1 VAITVA
7 AFETQLDAIVTAI
20 GDGDYATA
28 KSALAKARA
37 IAAGLPLASNVDG
50 GVVQLA
56 FDQLKDLSKQI
67 DELKAEES
75 QSTDEENRLISV
87 QVSHGD

>member
-37 IAAGLPLASNVDG
+37 IAAGLPLISSVDG
-50 GVVQLA
+50 GYVQMA
-56 FDQLKDLSKQI
+56 TSQLDGLSKQL

-75 QSTDEENRLISV
+75 ESNDNERRLIST
-87 QVSHGD
+87 QVSHG